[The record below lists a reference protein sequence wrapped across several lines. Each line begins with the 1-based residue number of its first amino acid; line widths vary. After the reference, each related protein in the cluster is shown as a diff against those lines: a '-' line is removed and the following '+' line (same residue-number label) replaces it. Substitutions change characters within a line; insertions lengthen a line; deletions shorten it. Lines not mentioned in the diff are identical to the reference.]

1 MLRPLSCICAWE
13 QALKMFYLSIIVQYM
28 KYVPVLWAATAS
40 LQVTQPADVHTPL
53 HPGAATENERLAMAA
68 VPLCKISW

>member
-1 MLRPLSCICAWE
+1 
-13 QALKMFYLSIIVQYM
+13 MFYLSIIVQYM